1 MLYGFG
7 ISGISPWSLLIILV
21 IVVVIFGTK
30 RLKNAGG
37 DLGGAVKNFKDSMK
51 DGEKSVND
59 ANNAKK
65 EALEDSASNT
75 ADDVIDATSKV
86 KDTSKS

>member
-7 ISGISPWSLLIILV
+7 FGGISPWSLLIILV

-30 RLKNAGG
+30 RLRNAGG

-51 DGEKSVND
+51 TGENEV
-59 ANNAKK
+59 NAKK
-65 EALEDSASNT
+65 EAIEDAK
-75 ADDVIDATSKV
+75 DDVIETTAKV
-86 KDTSKS
+86 KDTTKS

>member
-7 ISGISPWSLLIILV
+7 LGGISPWSLLIILV

-30 RLKNAGG
+30 RLRNAGG

-51 DGEKSVND
+51 TGENEASAAK
-59 ANNAKK
+59 NATNATK
-65 EALEDSASNT
+65 EAISDAK
-75 ADDVIDATSKV
+75 DDVIDVASKV
-86 KDTSKS
+86 KESTKS

>member
-7 ISGISPWSLLIILV
+7 LGGISPWSLLIILV

-30 RLKNAGG
+30 RLRNAGG

-51 DGEKSVND
+51 DGANSV
-59 ANNAKK
+59 NAKK
-65 EALEDSASNT
+65 EAIEDAD
-75 ADDVIDATSKV
+75 DDVIDATSKV
-86 KDTSKS
+86 KDTTKS

>member
-7 ISGISPWSLLIILV
+7 LGGISPWSLLIILV

-30 RLKNAGG
+30 RLRNAGG

-51 DGEKSVND
+51 EGADKV
-59 ANNAKK
+59 NAKR
-65 EALEDSASNT
+65 EAIDDA
-75 ADDVIDATSKV
+75 ADDVIEANVKSKRHH
-86 KDTSKS
+86 

>member
-7 ISGISPWSLLIILV
+7 LGGISPWSLLIILV

-30 RLKNAGG
+30 RLRNAGG

-51 DGEKSVND
+51 DGVDK
-59 ANNAKK
+59 ANAKR
-65 EALEDSASNT
+65 EALDDS
-75 ADDVIDATSKV
+75 ADDVIDAASKV
-86 KDTSKS
+86 KDTTKS

>member
-7 ISGISPWSLLIILV
+7 LAGISPWSLLIILV

-30 RLKNAGG
+30 RLRNAGG

-51 DGEKSVND
+51 TGENEATAAK
-59 ANNAKK
+59 NAKK
-65 EALEDSASNT
+65 EVIEDAK
-75 ADDVIDATSKV
+75 DDVIDAVSKV
-86 KDTSKS
+86 KDSANS

>member
-7 ISGISPWSLLIILV
+7 LAGISPWSLLIILV

-30 RLKNAGG
+30 RLRNAGG

-51 DGEKSVND
+51 SGENEV
-59 ANNAKK
+59 NAKK
-65 EALEDSASNT
+65 ESIEDAV
-75 ADDVIDATSKV
+75 DDVIEATAKV
-86 KDTSKS
+86 KDTTKS

>member
-7 ISGISPWSLLIILV
+7 LGGISPWSLLIILV

-30 RLKNAGG
+30 RLRNAGG

-51 DGEKSVND
+51 TGENEV
-59 ANNAKK
+59 NAKK
-65 EALEDSASNT
+65 EAIEDS
-75 ADDVIDATSKV
+75 ADDVIESTAKV
-86 KDTSKS
+86 KNTTKS

>member
-7 ISGISPWSLLIILV
+7 LGGISPWSLLIILV

-30 RLKNAGG
+30 RLRNAGG

-51 DGEKSVND
+51 NGADEV
-59 ANNAKK
+59 NAKK
-65 EALEDSASNT
+65 EAIKDAT
-75 ADDVIDATSKV
+75 DDVIEASSKV
-86 KDTSKS
+86 KDTTKS

>member
-7 ISGISPWSLLIILV
+7 LGGISPWSLLIILV

-30 RLKNAGG
+30 RLRNAGG

-51 DGEKSVND
+51 NGADEV
-59 ANNAKK
+59 NAKK
-65 EALEDSASNT
+65 EAIEDAT
-75 ADDVIDATSKV
+75 DDVIEATSKV
-86 KDTSKS
+86 KDTTKS

>member
-7 ISGISPWSLLIILV
+7 LGGISPWSLLIILV

-30 RLKNAGG
+30 RLRNAGG

-51 DGEKSVND
+51 EGAEWCVS
-59 ANNAKK
+59 
-65 EALEDSASNT
+65 L
-75 ADDVIDATSKV
+75 I
-86 KDTSKS
+86 

>member
-7 ISGISPWSLLIILV
+7 LGGISPWSLLIILV

-30 RLKNAGG
+30 RLRNAGG

-51 DGEKSVND
+51 TGENEV
-59 ANNAKK
+59 NAKK
-65 EALEDSASNT
+65 EAIEDA
-75 ADDVIDATSKV
+75 ADDVIDSTAKV
-86 KDTSKS
+86 KDTTKS